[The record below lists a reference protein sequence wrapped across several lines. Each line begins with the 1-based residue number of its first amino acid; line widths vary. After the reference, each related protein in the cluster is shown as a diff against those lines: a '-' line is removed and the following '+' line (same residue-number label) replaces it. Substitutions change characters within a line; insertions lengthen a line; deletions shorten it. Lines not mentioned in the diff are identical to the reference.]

1 LLPTD
6 FPLFHFALAK
16 ISESHFIWLQKYH
29 HLIIDATGRQLVAAR
44 VARIYNA
51 LAAGNAP
58 LLTSAPQY
66 RQAKE
71 AENEYLASEQYNA
84 DAIYWRARLAEVGKR
99 LVNADISRSDKSR
112 SGRPVRLDC
121 GFTCDDSAALN
132 GTRSERWLFARQ
144 AMPSAKVR
152 LFCFPYGGGGASI
165 YRHWQTALGSDV
177 EVCPVQPPGR
187 ENRYAEPAIDN
198 INALIDAM
206 LPALHPLFDRPV
218 GFLGYCVGAG
228 VAYSLAA
235 RCADRGHL
243 DLRVLISCARRAPAH
258 SSTIDRRHALP
269 DGEFAAYVLSLG
281 GTPRAVF

>member
-1 LLPTD
+1 MKT
-6 FPLFHFALAK
+6 A
-16 ISESHFIWLQKYH
+16 IEGMY
-29 HLIIDATGRQLVAAR
+29 
-44 VARIYNA
+44 
-51 LAAGNAP
+51 
-58 LLTSAPQY
+58 
-66 RQAKE
+66 
-71 AENEYLASEQYNA
+71 A
-84 DAIYWRARLAEVGKR
+84 D
-99 LVNADISRSDKSR
+99 
-112 SGRPVRLDC
+112 
-121 GFTCDDSAALN
+121 

-144 AMPSAKVR
+144 AMPSARVR

-235 RCADRGHL
+235 RCAERGHL

-281 GTPRAVF
+281 GTPRAVFEEPSLRAMALRLMRTDLRLSAGIVEPHDARLSCRIVAIGGQDDASEPPGLVADWRRVTRGSFAMYMLSGGHFFLNAQSEQLLKIVREEISSLTQR